1 MSVSQI
7 ITFQLSN
14 KKRTGLYL
22 TLFLS
27 LIVGIALLV
36 LGHILT
42 YGTGRFAVGMLGLV
56 SLYVS
61 GFCIYCVYQLIK
73 IDFTGIVIS
82 NEGITDLSTGYRIG
96 VILWKDIKQIK
107 IMKDMSDLKRNYLVL
122 IVENPNDYISREPTR
137 VKKRSLTLKLHY
149 YGSPICISNRAL
161 ECSFDTL
168 KTVVLDKYEQ
178 YKNPFAEEK
187 QPSNE

>member
-1 MSVSQI
+1 MNSSQI

-22 TLFLS
+22 TLFFS
-27 LIVGIALLV
+27 LIAGIGLLI
-36 LGHILT
+36 LAHISA
-42 YGTGRFAVGMLGLV
+42 YGAGRFAIGMLGLV
-56 SLYVS
+56 SLYIA

-73 IDFTGIVIS
+73 VGFTGIIIS
-82 NEGITDLSTGYRIG
+82 REGITDLSTGYRIG

-107 IMKDMSDLKRNYLVL
+107 IMRDMSDLKRNYLVI
-122 IVENPNDYISREPTR
+122 IVDNPNDYISREPTR
-137 VKKRSLTLKLHY
+137 VKRRSLTLKLHY

-161 ECSFDTL
+161 ECTFDTL

-178 YKNPFAEEK
+178 YKNSLAEE
-187 QPSNE
+187 QHPSNE